1 VLGYLLSHFG
11 WPRSASD
18 ALTRFVFNVA
28 VPALLFRLMSDFSRL
43 PRVDA
48 QLLVA
53 FFGGCLIVYAAG
65 RLVGATMFRLNGVE
79 QSVFAMG
86 GIFSNNVLLGIP
98 IAKVTLGEASLS
110 AVSLVLVFNSL
121 VLWTVV
127 TVSVEWARERSLSL
141 RALLRTGRSVVTN
154 PVVASIWLARCS
166 ACSRCGCRSSSTR
179 RSAW

>member
-1 VLGYLLSHFG
+1 MLGYLLSHFG

-48 QLLVA
+48 RLLVA

-86 GIFSNNVLLGIP
+86 
-98 IAKVTLGEASLS
+98 
-110 AVSLVLVFNSL
+110 
-121 VLWTVV
+121 
-127 TVSVEWARERSLSL
+127 
-141 RALLRTGRSVVTN
+141 
-154 PVVASIWLARCS
+154 
-166 ACSRCGCRSSSTR
+166 
-179 RSAW
+179 